1 MKRGGWKVAVM
12 YLPELKVAKLSTV
25 WDLFGEAGRDLFST
39 FSGG

>member
-12 YLPELKVAKLSTV
+12 YLPEPEVAKLSTV
-25 WDLFGEAGRDLFST
+25 WDLFGEAGRDLYPT